1 MGRKIS
7 MKDKAI
13 RRLIL
18 KEEKRQN
25 ETISLIA
32 SENLASPEVLKVLG
46 SVFTNKYAEGYPSKR
61 YYGGQTWV
69 DEVERL
75 AQERA
80 LRLFGLSS
88 KKWRVN
94 AQPYSGSPA
103 NLAIYFALV
112 PKEGKIMGMRLD
124 MGGHLTHGHKA
135 SLTGKLWKQVSY
147 GVDKKTE
154 RLNYDSLMRL
164 AKKEKPD
171 LIVAGYS
178 AYPRKINFKKFR
190 EIADK
195 SGSLL
200 MADISHIAG
209 LIVGGVHP
217 SPFPYADVVMT
228 TTHKTLRGP
237 RSAVI
242 FSRLEHSD
250 KIDKIIFP
258 GLQGGPH
265 INQIAAVATAFSEA
279 NTSEFKQYIAQVV
292 KNARVLAKE
301 LKNKGWRI
309 ISGGTDNHLLL
320 IDIGERGVFGKEAS
334 NKREMVG
341 IVVNKNAI
349 PYDVRSPLDPSGIRL
364 GTALIT
370 TRGMKER
377 EMKKIAGLINH
388 VLLGKILDKE
398 ARIIVKGICNRFP
411 IKNGQETIR

>member
-1 MGRKIS
+1 

-18 KEEKRQN
+18 KEAKRQN

-32 SENLASPEVLKVLG
+32 SENLVSSEVLRALG
-46 SVFTNKYAEGYPSKR
+46 SVFTNKYAEGYPGKR

-75 AQERA
+75 AQKRA

-88 KKWRVN
+88 KKWQVN
-94 AQPYSGSPA
+94 TQPYSGSPA

-112 PKEGKIMGMRLD
+112 PKEGRIMGMRLD

-154 RLNYDSLMRL
+154 RLNYDALMRL

-195 SGSLL
+195 SGALL

-209 LIVGGVHP
+209 LIVGRVHP
-217 SPFPYADVVMT
+217 SPFPYADIVMT

-237 RSAVI
+237 RSAII
-242 FSRLEHSD
+242 FSRLEHSA
-250 KIDKIIFP
+250 KIDKTVFP

-265 INQIAAVATAFSEA
+265 INQIAAAAIAFNEA
-279 NTSEFKQYIAQVV
+279 NTSGFKKYAAQVV
-292 KNARVLAKE
+292 KNARVLAKA

-309 ISGGTDNHLLL
+309 VSGGTDNHLLL
-320 IDIGERGVFGKEAS
+320 IDVGSRGIFGKEAS
-334 NKREMVG
+334 NKLERVG

-349 PYDVRSPLDPSGIRL
+349 PYDTRSPFDPSGIRL

-377 EMKKIAGLINH
+377 EMKKIAGLIDYI
-388 VLLGKILDKE
+388 LLGKISDKE
-398 ARIIVKGICNRFP
+398 ARTIVKGICDRFP
-411 IKNGQETIR
+411 IKYGQETIR